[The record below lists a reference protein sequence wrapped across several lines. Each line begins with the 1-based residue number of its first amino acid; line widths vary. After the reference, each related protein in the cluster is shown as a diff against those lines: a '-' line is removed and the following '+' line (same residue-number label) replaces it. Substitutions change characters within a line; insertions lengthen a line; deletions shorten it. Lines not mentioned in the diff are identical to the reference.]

1 MVYKIINSKYRVFF
15 DTFFLTLLIMVIGFS
30 LGFYAEYYRTNA
42 VIEKYKAYESKSL
55 DLKLQ
60 NYYYQ
65 IMDRASC
72 QEAIK
77 QNFIFADDLYLDGL
91 KLEQYE
97 EQNQISD
104 DILFEKRRYVLL
116 KTELW
121 LNSIILKEKCGD
133 VFDTV
138 VYIYSA
144 DPSSNVKV
152 AEQKVLSNILKDVK
166 KDYGNDIILIPIAGD
181 LKHVTQEEDATIG
194 IIDMQLRI
202 YNISNLPSII
212 INEKEVLEG
221 FHTVEDIESHLTNRT
236 ANSSTTVKKPSTK
249 RINSS

>member
-1 MVYKIINSKYRVFF
+1 MVYQIVNSKYRVFF
-15 DTFFLTLLIMVIGFS
+15 DTLVLTLIIIIIGFS
-30 LGFYAEYYRTNA
+30 LGFYVESYRTTKI
-42 VIEKYKAYESKSL
+42 VDKYKAYESKAL

-65 IMDRASC
+65 IMDRTSC

-97 EQNQISD
+97 EQNQISNEL
-104 DILFEKRRYVLL
+104 LFEKRRYVLL

-121 LNSIILKEKCGD
+121 LNSILLKEKCGD

-152 AEQKVLSNILKDVK
+152 AQQKVLSNILKSVK
-166 KDYGNDIILIPIAGD
+166 EDYGNSIVLIPIAGD
-181 LKHVTQEEDATIG
+181 LKHVTLENDSTIG
-194 IIDMQLRI
+194 VIDMQLRI
-202 YNISNLPSII
+202 YNITNFPSVI

-221 FHTVEDIESHLTNRT
+221 FHTVKEVESHLTNRT
-236 ANSSTTVKKPSTK
+236 ANSTTSVKKTSK
-249 RINSS
+249 K